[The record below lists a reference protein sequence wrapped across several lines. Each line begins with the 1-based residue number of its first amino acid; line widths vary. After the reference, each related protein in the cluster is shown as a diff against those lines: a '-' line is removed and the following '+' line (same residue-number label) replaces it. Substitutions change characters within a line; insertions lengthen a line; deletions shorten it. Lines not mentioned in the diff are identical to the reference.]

1 MSCYIPPLVLAMLS
15 SDGIVH
21 IMVDGCMLLNTFQVT
36 RSESGSED
44 EDSLL
49 GFLKS
54 EFVTFQLQRSVSLIA
69 LCIFVTKNK

>member
-21 IMVDGCMLLNTFQVT
+21 IMVDCCMLLDTFQVT